1 MSLRIGTLGG
11 TTVDVDISFLLLCA
25 LFVIRDFNGPNPA
38 AAVLWIPVIL
48 VSLLGHELA
57 HAAAIGSFG
66 FGPSRV
72 VLAGMGGVTINQRN
86 ARPWQ
91 DLLIS
96 LAGPIA
102 SFGVAAIVYVSGQQ
116 NQFLSMLLRANVLWG
131 IFNLMPVPP
140 LDGGHA
146 LYHLLRIFLPEM
158 RAFALSTW
166 IGVVAGVA
174 FAAAAVLR
182 GEIYIAALMGY
193 FVFLTFRR
201 WQAVRDA
208 MPPRDGQ

>member
-1 MSLRIGTLGG
+1 VGLRIGTLGG
-11 TTVDVDISFLLLCA
+11 TTIDVEVSFLFLCA
-25 LFVIRDFNGPNPA
+25 LFVLRDLNGPNPA
-38 AAVLWIPVIL
+38 GAVLWIPVIL
-48 VSLLGHELA
+48 VSLLAHELA
-57 HAAAIGSFG
+57 HAAAIGILG

-72 VLAGMGGVTINQRN
+72 VLAGMGGVTINERK

-102 SFGVAAIVYVSGQQ
+102 SFGVAAIVFGSGQR
-116 NQFLSMLLRANVLWG
+116 NQFLSMLLQANVLWG

-146 LYHLLRIFLPEM
+146 LRHFLRIFLSEGT
-158 RAFALSTW
+158 AFALSTW

-174 FAAAAVLR
+174 FAVAAITR
-182 GEIYIAALMGY
+182 GEIYIALLMAY
-193 FVFLTFRR
+193 FVFINLRQ
-201 WQAVRDA
+201 WQAVRNA
-208 MPPRDGQ
+208 MPPRDGG